1 VSWYAEPASGIDA
14 AIQRQ
19 TNLQVLYGLLGL
31 AFNEDADGDV
41 RARAYAAVAE
51 LQAWLSRR
59 GPGDRALR
67 AQFRFAER
75 EIQRLL
81 DNPGALEALKP
92 VVVPPG
98 SPIG

>member
-1 VSWYAEPASGIDA
+1 M
-14 AIQRQ
+14 
-19 TNLQVLYGLLGL
+19 QVLYGLLGL
-31 AFNEDADGDV
+31 AFDESADTDV
-41 RARAYAAVAE
+41 RAQAYASVSE

-75 EIQRLL
+75 EIQRLM
-81 DNPGALEALKP
+81 DDPDAIKALAP
-92 VVVPPG
+92 ATVPPG